1 MSPAQK
7 DLPRTM
13 FMVLSILLMIAAAL
27 WILRP
32 FLLATI
38 WATMIVVTTWPLM
51 EGVQKKLAGRRS
63 LAVAAMSLLL
73 LLFLVVPLVVAV
85 VALANSVDDVPRW
98 MEMLKSV
105 KLPAPP
111 DFVVALPL
119 VGERIDH
126 AWRDVAAMG
135 SEDLLAHV
143 TPYAKQ
149 IGGWLVG
156 EAKSLGFMV
165 VQFLLIV
172 VIAAILYAQGEAA
185 AAGVRRFGY
194 RLGEARGEEVMVLA
208 GRAIRSVALGIGV
221 TALVQTILAGIGLA
235 VAGVP
240 FAGVLTA
247 LILLLCLAQIGAIPV
262 LVPAVIWLWYIDHTT
277 TAIVLL
283 VWTVIVG
290 SLDNIIR
297 PFLIKRGA
305 DLPLLL
311 IMAGVIGGL
320 LTFGIIGL
328 FVGPVVLAVT
338 YTLYEGWVN
347 STPEP

>member
-1 MSPAQK
+1 MPPAQK
-7 DLPRTM
+7 DLTRTVLL
-13 FMVLSILLMIAAAL
+13 VLSILLMIAAVL

-32 FLLATI
+32 FLLATV

-51 EGVQKKLAGRRS
+51 AGVQKKLAGKRS
-63 LAVAAMSLLL
+63 LAVAAMCLML
-73 LLFLVVPLVVAV
+73 LLFLVVPLLVAIT
-85 VALANSVDDVPRW
+85 ALAGSVDDIPGWIDR
-98 MEMLKSV
+98 LKSV
-105 KLPAPP
+105 ELPAPP
-111 DFVVALPL
+111 DFVARIPFF
-119 VGERIDH
+119 GEKLDH
-126 AWRDVAAMG
+126 AWREVTAMG
-135 SEDLLAHV
+135 NEELLAQV
-143 TPYAKQ
+143 IPYAKE
-149 IGGWLVG
+149 IGRWLAG
-156 EAKSLGFMV
+156 EAKSLGYMI

-185 AAGVRRFGY
+185 AALVRKFGK
-194 RLGEARGEEVMVLA
+194 RLGGARGEEAILLA

-221 TALVQTILAGIGLA
+221 TALVQTLLAGIGLA
-235 VAGVP
+235 VAGIP
-240 FAGVLTA
+240 FAGALTA

-262 LVPAVIWLWYIDHTT
+262 LLPAVIWLYYTDHATA
-277 TAIVLL
+277 AIVLL
-283 VWTVIVG
+283 AWTLVVG

-338 YTLYEGWVN
+338 YTLWEGWVN
-347 STPEP
+347 DAPAP